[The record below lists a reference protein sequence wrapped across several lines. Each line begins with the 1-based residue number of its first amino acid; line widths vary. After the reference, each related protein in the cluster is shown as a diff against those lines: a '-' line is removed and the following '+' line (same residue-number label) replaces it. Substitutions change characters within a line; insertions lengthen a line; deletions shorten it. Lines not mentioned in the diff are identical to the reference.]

1 MEESTPSKG
10 GEAMSAQTIEEPLVE
25 PERFERLP
33 YAQGW
38 TVADLDKLPEDGHR
52 YELIDGVVQVS
63 PSPSDEHQEVGNVL
77 WSVLRAVAPPGLR
90 VTTAVGVAISDDRYL
105 IPDVLVVRGDHVRPG
120 GFKAD
125 EVLLAVEVVSKS
137 TRSMDRWHKPH
148 LYAAGG
154 IPAYW
159 RIELDPL
166 HLVAYRLDLSAG
178 EAGEGEYVEVAHV
191 EAGTQF
197 RVSEPFPVEFD
208 PADLLA

>member
-1 MEESTPSKG
+1 
-10 GEAMSAQTIEEPLVE
+10 MSAQPAEEPLIE

-38 TVADLDKLPEDGHR
+38 SVADLDRLPEDGHR

-63 PSPSDEHQEVGNVL
+63 PSPSHKHQVIGNRL
-77 WSVLRAVAPPGLR
+77 LRLLEDASPSGFQ
-90 VTTAVGVAISDDRYL
+90 VTTAVGVTIADDRYL
-105 IPDVLVVRGDHVRPG
+105 IPDVLVVRGDHVRESD
-120 GFKAD
+120 FQAE

-166 HLVAYRLDLSAG
+166 QVVAYELDTTGTAG
-178 EAGEGEYVEVAHV
+178 EDAEYVEVARV
-191 EAGTQF
+191 QAGELF
-197 RVSEPFPVEFD
+197 RAERPFAVEFD
-208 PADLLA
+208 PAGLLP